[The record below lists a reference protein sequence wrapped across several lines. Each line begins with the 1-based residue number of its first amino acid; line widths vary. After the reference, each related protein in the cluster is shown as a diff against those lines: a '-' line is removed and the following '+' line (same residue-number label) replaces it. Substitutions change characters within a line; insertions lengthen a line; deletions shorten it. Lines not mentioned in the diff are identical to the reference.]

1 MLVGS
6 LGRFSGKVALVTGAS
21 RGIGRAIAVRLAG
34 EGADVAV
41 NFRSDVTAAEETAR
55 AVEAAGR
62 RCLLLRG
69 DVGVAED
76 ASSIVNAALKEFG
89 GLHILV
95 NNAGI
100 STDVLT
106 MRLSEDDWDRV
117 LDTDL
122 KGAFL
127 TTKAALRP
135 LIRQRWG
142 RIINIASVVAY
153 TGNAGQ
159 SSYAAAKA
167 GLLGLSKS
175 VAREVAT
182 RGITVNVVAPGLVET
197 AMTEALP
204 EEVRKWMLDQ
214 VPMGRA
220 GTVDDVAGAVAF
232 LASDDAAYMT
242 GQVIKVDG
250 GMVMI

>member
-1 MLVGS
+1 M
-6 LGRFSGKVALVTGAS
+6 GRFSGKVALVTGAS
-21 RGIGRAIAVRLAG
+21 RGIGREIAIRLAG
-34 EGADVAV
+34 EGASIAINYHSNGESAGHALQAV
-41 NFRSDVTAAEETAR
+41 ESAGAR
-55 AVEAAGR
+55 AILVQ
-62 RCLLLRG
+62 G
-69 DVGVAED
+69 DVGDGND
-76 ASSIVNAALKEFG
+76 AARIVSDTIKQLG

-95 NNAGI
+95 NNAGV
-100 STDVLT
+100 SADMLT
-106 MRLSEDDWDRV
+106 MRLSEADWDRV

-135 LIRQRWG
+135 LMRQRWG

-159 SSYAAAKA
+159 ASYAAAKA

-182 RGITVNVVAPGLVET
+182 RNITVNVVAPGLIDTE
-197 AMTEALP
+197 MTEALTDQ
-204 EEVRKWMLDQ
+204 VRAWMLDQ
-214 VPMGRA
+214 VPMGRP
-220 GTVDDVAGAVAF
+220 GTAEDVAGVVAF
-232 LASDDAAYMT
+232 LASDDAAYLT
-242 GQVIKVDG
+242 GQVIRVDG